1 MAIIGLLITG
11 AAGFIGLNF
20 LEKFN
25 EKSYDFVISVDKMGY
40 ATKYNAKRYSELCK
54 QKNIQ
59 QIDCD
64 LNDVDGLNKIEPVST
79 LCWSHL
85 DILDFASESHV
96 DNSIKDPFATYSQN
110 ASIPANILAWIGR
123 DNWSDIGTYY
133 HISTDEV
140 YGQIALEDADDE
152 SKWFKTT
159 TNFNPSN
166 PYSASKVAQD
176 AFLMS
181 MRHTFG
187 IPVKFIRMA
196 NQFGK
201 HQHREKMVP
210 ASIVRALNGEPIK
223 VYGTGKNIRQ
233 WTPVDITATIIADI
247 VYGKLRFEDV
257 IHLSNR
263 WGLFNNNVIVEKL
276 IAALDIKGI
285 TPTKQYIE
293 DRKGHDLCYAL
304 TSVPEVDAYYKNF
317 DIDSYFDEIV
327 QFYIDNKEEYS
338 K

>member
-1 MAIIGLLITG
+1 MFKSLLITG

-20 LEKFN
+20 LEKFDA
-25 EKSYDFVISVDKMGY
+25 SAYDIIESVDKMGY
-40 ATKYNAKRYSELCK
+40 ATKYNKARYYELCK
-54 QKNIQ
+54 QRNINVT
-59 QIDCD
+59 DCD
-64 LNDVDGLNKIEPVST
+64 INNVDALSECVRWGENVSI
-79 LCWSHL
+79 
-85 DILDFASESHV
+85 DIIDFASESHV
-96 DNSIKDPFATYSQN
+96 DNSIKDPFSTYSQN
-110 ASIPANILAWIGR
+110 ASIPANILAWIGKS
-123 DNWSDIGTYY
+123 NWGNIKNYF

-140 YGQIALEDADDE
+140 YGQIALEDANDE

-201 HQHREKMVP
+201 HQHKEKMVP
-210 ASIVRALNGEPIK
+210 ASIMRAVNGESIK
-223 VYGTGKNIRQ
+223 VYGTGNNIRQ

-247 VYGKLRFEDV
+247 VSGKLVFDDI

-263 WGLFNNNVIVEKL
+263 WGLHNNNVIVEKL
-276 IAALDIKGI
+276 VASLGRKGI
-285 TPTKQYIE
+285 IPTKEYIE

-304 TSVPEVDAYYKNF
+304 TSTPEVDAYYENF
-317 DIDSYFDEIV
+317 DIDKYFDETV
-327 QFYIDNKEEYS
+327 QFYIDNKEEYN